1 MHVPT
6 TPTLVDEVRVAST
19 VKDSCTPL
27 TRSVEVANLAVSRW
41 TAATAATPS
50 HNSATGNAAR
60 ALKQSLRNVNSA
72 YDVFSA
78 SISRLAD
85 FLRSATTMPWK
96 AGPIKFRA
104 IA

>member
-6 TPTLVDEVRVAST
+6 TPTLVLDVSVAST
-19 VKDSCTPL
+19 VNDSCTPL
-27 TRSVEVANLAVSRW
+27 TRSVEAAKLAVSRW

-50 HNSATGNAAR
+50 HTSATGNAAR

-78 SISRLAD
+78 SISRLAL
-85 FLRSATTMPWK
+85 FLRSATTLPWN

-104 IA
+104 MA